1 MSVELILLDNIEHL
15 GNIGDQVRV
24 APGYARN
31 YLMPRGLATKASP
44 GTLRQLESRK
54 KIVAARM
61 AAEMKEWQAVAERI
75 QAHSVSIPVQADDD
89 EHLYGSVTQQQIVD
103 AFKDIEVNL
112 QRRQVALGE
121 PIRALGVYT
130 VEIHL
135 HPEVRTEA
143 KVWVVRA

>member
-54 KIVAARM
+54 KIVAARLGRRNEGM
-61 AAEMKEWQAVAERI
+61 A
-75 QAHSVSIPVQADDD
+75 SSC
-89 EHLYGSVTQQQIVD
+89 
-103 AFKDIEVNL
+103 
-112 QRRQVALGE
+112 
-121 PIRALGVYT
+121 
-130 VEIHL
+130 
-135 HPEVRTEA
+135 
-143 KVWVVRA
+143 